1 MQKLNLQQ
9 LPDIF
14 KEVVTASYDS
24 TKNELTLTSVKGDKT
39 LIELSPKDNFI
50 LDVTYSTTTHKLTV
64 EYLDN
69 TTKDLDLSELYAIYT
84 GVDGDE
90 IKVDIDTDNK
100 ITATIKAGAVTRAKL
115 ATAVTDELD
124 SLRTDVDDNRDNIAI
139 NKGNIDTNKKDI
151 ADLKNSIASQ
161 KSTDSAGQ
169 GDIAVLPLVDSA
181 NDTWQRIEVLADA
194 DSEAYA
200 DNLPAGYPLSGP
212 QYSYL
217 NKKFNRIKVNVVV
230 PRMG

>member
-24 TKNELTLTSVKGDKT
+24 TKNELTLTSVKGDD
-39 LIELSPKDNFI
+39 LVIELSPKDNFV
-50 LDVTYSTTTHKLTV
+50 LDATYSTSTHKLTV
-64 EYLDN
+64 KYLDD
-69 TTKDLDLSELYAIYT
+69 TTKDLDISELYNIYT

-90 IKVDIDTDNK
+90 IKVDIDSDNK
-100 ITATIKAGAVTRAKL
+100 ITATIKAGVVTRAML

-124 SLRTDVDDNRDNIAI
+124 GLRTDIDTNRDNIAL
-139 NKGNIDTNKKDI
+139 NKDDIATNSKDI
-151 ADLKNSIASQ
+151 KDLKESIASQ
-161 KSTDSAGQ
+161 KSVDSSSQ
-169 GDIAVLPLVDSA
+169 GDISILPLVDSA
-181 NDTWQRIEVLADA
+181 NDTWQRIEVVDGTE
-194 DSEAYA
+194 DYA

-217 NKKFNRIKVNVVV
+217 NKKFNRIKVTVVV